1 MPISLIPKRK
11 KREGFALDVNLI
23 KENKIVV
30 LAVIPLL
37 IVFLIYGGISIYIG
51 YLKGNIED
59 IKNKAEEIQ
68 AQRDTEAEKDVVE
81 LDFKLARLSSLLDGH
96 IYSYKLFDFIEEN
109 IHPKA
114 QLIDF
119 SFEVAE
125 SLVSMKGLT
134 TSYVTFAEQVIAL
147 KQKDQISDV
156 VISEVDIIKSG
167 QISFG
172 VSFKVDQSLYK

>member
-11 KREGFALDVNLI
+11 ERKGFALDRNLI
-23 KENKIVV
+23 KENKIV
-30 LAVIPLL
+30 AVAAVPLL
-37 IVFLIYGGISIYIG
+37 LAFLIYGAIYIYIG

-59 IKNKAEEIQ
+59 IKNKAQEIQ
-68 AQRDTEAEKDVVE
+68 AQRDTEAEKDVV
-81 LDFKLARLSSLLDGH
+81 DFDLKLLRLSSLLDSH

-109 IHPKA
+109 THPKV

-119 SFEVAE
+119 NFEIDE

-134 TSYVTFAEQVIAL
+134 TSYLTFAEQIIAL
-147 KQKDQISDV
+147 KQKEQVSDA
-156 VISEVDIIKSG
+156 VISEVDIDKSG
-167 QISFG
+167 QISFE